1 MIGDSITNKHML
13 QDITDNCLQHVGD
26 TCSKM
31 TEQVQKIVADTI
43 SNPQVTEPIAS
54 TASSGSS
61 SSNNIGLAIAFMGI
75 LVFAAHLFAQIFSKK
90 KVPDVLLLMIIGLIF
105 GPILHIIHQD
115 LLGAFGSVFTTV
127 TLVIILFESGT
138 NLSFNALLGS
148 LRGTARLTII
158 NFFVTML
165 AIGFMGWL
173 CFQINPMISFMAG
186 AILGG
191 TSSAVVI
198 PMVEKINMAEK
209 NKTTLILES
218 AFSDVLCIVFALAL
232 MESITLGKVAFG
244 DIFGQIFSSFILA
257 TLIGLVGAIFWSCI
271 LDKVRTFQNSILTT
285 PAFVF
290 IIYGIN
296 EFFGY
301 SGAIAALAFGIGMA
315 NIDSIYNTLL
325 NRFIKTTPT
334 KLEQTEKVLFK
345 EVVFLLK
352 TFFFVYI
359 GISIE
364 FSSILPILIGLATTI
379 IIFLL
384 RIPIV
389 KMSIPKA
396 NDDSL
401 PNDRIV
407 MASMTPKG
415 LAAAVLATI
424 PMQAGVPGGEVI
436 KNVVFSVILFSIII
450 TSVLIPIIERQ
461 CKKQEQGNSNT
472 WLLNFYNKLLD
483 FNIYTWLKN
492 LKKKRETENI
502 ESTEIKNTENTEEKM
517 LDTEKKE
524 NNEHKND

>member
-1 MIGDSITNKHML
+1 MIGDSISSNHML
-13 QDITDNCLQHVGD
+13 QDITNSCLQQAGD
-26 TCSKM
+26 TCSKIV
-31 TEQVQKIVADTI
+31 EQVEKVVADTI
-43 SNPQVTEPIAS
+43 ANPQLIEPI
-54 TASSGSS
+54 TSSGSASS
-61 SSNNIGLAIAFMGI
+61 SSNNMGLTIAFMGV

-105 GPILHIIHQD
+105 GPILHKMNHD
-115 LLGAFGSVFTTV
+115 DLGAVGSVFTTV

-148 LRGTARLTII
+148 LRSTARLTVI

-173 CFQINPMISFMAG
+173 CFQVNPMISFMAG

-198 PMVEKINMAEK
+198 PMVEKINMNDN

-232 MESITLGKVAFG
+232 MESVTLGKVAFG
-244 DIFGQIFSSFILA
+244 EIFGQIFSSFILA
-257 TLIGLVGAIFWSCI
+257 TLIGLVGAIFWSFI

-301 SGAIAALAFGIGMA
+301 SGAIAALAFGIGLA
-315 NIDSIYNTLL
+315 NIESIHSSILSRFL
-325 NRFIKTTPT
+325 NLTPA

-364 FSSILPILIGLATTI
+364 FTSIQPILIGFATTI

-389 KMSIPKA
+389 KLSIPKVS
-396 NDDSL
+396 DESHH
-401 PNDRIV
+401 NDRII

-424 PMQAGVPGGEVI
+424 PMQAGVPGGEDI
-436 KNVVFSVILFSIII
+436 KNIVFSVILFSIII

-461 CKKQEQGNSNT
+461 CKKQEQGNTNT
-472 WLLNFYNKLLD
+472 WLLNFYNGLLD
-483 FNIYTWLKN
+483 FNIITWLKETKQRRAARAMAKAENAEVSEKEKDEDIQEN
-492 LKKKRETENI
+492 L
-502 ESTEIKNTENTEEKM
+502 S
-517 LDTEKKE
+517 DTEKK
-524 NNEHKND
+524 